1 LRVDHPLRP
10 AKSLKGLYRMTNLCG
25 VSHGQMAKV
34 EVERLSEKVLSGV
47 SIAHLAGTQRQ
58 NQGCFVSFL
67 DS

>member
-1 LRVDHPLRP
+1 
-10 AKSLKGLYRMTNLCG
+10 MTNLCG